1 MKTFATLLLSLALAS
16 AALLAQDSAKTAD
29 TKPGVKPAN
38 DKPLAQLAW
47 LVGGVW
53 TADAS
58 AMGDGMQRIETRYT
72 WSDNSAFV
80 RFNTHFVAQQG
91 TLKQYDGQFFFDP
104 EKSALAMWYM
114 DSKNGITQGP
124 ITVDGD
130 ITQFSF
136 RGSDFDGKVA
146 DLRVL
151 LFRKSNDHYLWQL
164 EEKSQDTWKPLAK
177 LDYLRTP

>member
-1 MKTFATLLLSLALAS
+1 MKTFATLLLSFVVASTALPAQNS
-16 AALLAQDSAKTAD
+16 TKTAAAKPAD
-29 TKPGVKPAN
+29 TKPI
-38 DKPLAQLAW
+38 AQLSW

-72 WSDNSAFV
+72 WSDNSGFL
-80 RFNTHFVAQQG
+80 RFNTHFVAEQG
-91 TLKQYDGQFFFDP
+91 TLKQYDGQFFFDR
-104 EKSALAMWYM
+104 EKSTLAMWYM
-114 DSKNGITQGP
+114 DSKNGITQGS
-124 ITVDGD
+124 IAVDGD
-130 ITQFSF
+130 TTQFTF
-136 RGSDFDGKVA
+136 RGQDFDGKLA

-151 LFRKSNDHYLWQL
+151 LLRKSNDHYLWQL